1 MSEPMSRL
9 EIEDV
14 LSSIRRL
21 VSEDLRPKTQALW
34 VPEATDRPDGKL
46 ILTPALRVVPDAEP
60 VKTGP
65 APAPI
70 SAVVAAVGAA
80 VGRQDDTFEP
90 VLGDAEPDA
99 GWSPSN
105 WDDVAQTLLFDGP
118 GKTGGV
124 AADADEGQAVAPEQ
138 DAAPQPEAEVAEDQ
152 TAEAGFVDDA
162 PYDDPR
168 RADAAEASVLE
179 ALTTQSDEAAAT
191 VMADVAQDAD
201 MLRSLVREMVR
212 EELAGPMGQR
222 ITRNVRK
229 LVRSEIARALSVRD
243 AE

>member
-21 VSEDLRPKTQALW
+21 VSEDLRPKTQALL
-34 VPEATDRPDGKL
+34 VLEATDRPDGKL

-138 DAAPQPEAEVAEDQ
+138 DAAPQPEDQ

-168 RADAAEASVLE
+168 WADAAEASVLE

-201 MLRSLVREMVR
+201 MLRSLVREVVR